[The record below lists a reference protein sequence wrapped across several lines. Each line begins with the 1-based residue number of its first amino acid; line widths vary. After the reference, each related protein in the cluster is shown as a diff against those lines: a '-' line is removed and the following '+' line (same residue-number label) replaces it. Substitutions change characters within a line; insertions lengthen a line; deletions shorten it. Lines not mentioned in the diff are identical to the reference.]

1 MNSLPISDT
10 AIRLSQGCATAW
22 EVYFEA
28 ERRMK
33 NGEDILLLS
42 IGDPDFPTPS
52 YIGEGLIDSLRR
64 NRTHYS
70 PPQGEINLRQ
80 VIANLETANTGREF
94 TADNVTIFAG
104 ATNAIYSILTTIAN
118 PGDRIVV
125 SEPTYIGYQSTFIAR
140 NVDLVGVP
148 NPSGNLTIDVDA
160 LIDAVDDRTVAIMV
174 NTPCNP
180 TGYVMPKK
188 DLTYLSSACLERN
201 IWFITDEVYSLLTY
215 DCPHNSL
222 LNATA
227 NYENTIVIDALSKS
241 HAMPGW
247 RMGWTV
253 TEPELAKSFS
263 QLNTAMLFGCSQLI
277 QDAAAYALANP
288 QRDLDSMRSELRTRR
303 DFVLDRVTQ
312 LPPFSATS
320 PDAGM
325 FVMVDIG
332 TDGEQFAHGLLRDEG
347 VAVFPGSAF
356 GKSCRNSIRI
366 SLTQGLDVLREAW
379 NRIERYMKGRSTTQ
393 HQGNTKVVTDIS
405 VVA

>member
-10 AIRLSQGCATAW
+10 AIRLSQGCSTAW

-28 ERRMK
+28 EQRMK

-52 YIGEGLIDSLRR
+52 YVGKGLVDSLRR

-70 PPQGEINLRQ
+70 PPQGEMNLRQ
-80 VIANLETANTGREF
+80 VIANIETANTGREF
-94 TADNVTIFAG
+94 TADNITIFAG

-125 SEPTYIGYQSTFIAR
+125 PEPTYIGYQSTFIAR
-140 NVDLVGVP
+140 DVDLVGVP
-148 NPSGNLTIDVDA
+148 NPSGSLTIDIDT
-160 LIDAVDDRTVAIMV
+160 LLDAVDDLTVAILV

-188 DLTYLSSACLERN
+188 DLAYLSSACLDRN

-227 NYENTIVIDALSKS
+227 NYKNTIVIDGLSKS

-253 TEPELAKSFS
+253 TESELAKSFS

-277 QDAAAYALANP
+277 QDAAAYALENP
-288 QRDLDSMRSELRTRR
+288 QRDLDSMRSELQMRR
-303 DFVLDRVTQ
+303 DFVLDQ
-312 LPPFSATS
+312 IKYFPSFSTTS

-325 FVMVDIG
+325 FLMVDVG
-332 TDGEQFAHGLLRDEG
+332 TDGEQFAHDLLRNEG

-366 SLTQGLDVLREAW
+366 SLTQDLGILKEAW
-379 NRIERYMKGRSTTQ
+379 KRIEHYMKVRSTTQ
-393 HQGNTKVVTDIS
+393 NTKAITDIS
-405 VVA
+405 AVA